1 MLYSCTHVAT
11 EGVKGLSRLTLSVGN
26 LCVVVSLDEV
36 DVAEV
41 QDAGDN
47 VQDAVL
53 HVRRHTHHRHCVLR
67 TRRTI

>member
-1 MLYSCTHVAT
+1 MLYSCTHMAT
-11 EGVKGLSRLTLSVGN
+11 VGVIGLSRLTLSVGN

-47 VQDAVL
+47 VQDVVL
-53 HVRRHTHHRHCVLR
+53 YVRRHTHHRHCVLL